1 MSGKA
6 EKLQEAIG
14 LIKDDYII
22 EAHAEDAAA
31 STVADAA
38 AEQPESASSSK
49 ATGTQASEVLGKVI
63 DMPAQKRK
71 GRRGVPIAIAA
82 CLVVALGVGALAFT
96 SMTAPMADEDEK
108 VVAVEEGTSEVAERD
123 SIATEGEPLAMDT
136 GETGGDA
143 YVSDSYAPKGP
154 GTAPGQSRGRHY
166 DEGEPYVL
174 TGAEWNDNDNWSFFM
189 NLVNSQLVSFPSYGI
204 DPTHRVKVTVTD
216 NWGNPVRNQTVEL
229 HDGSGNA
236 LWTAKSDKQGAA
248 YLFYPAGKE
257 PYTVAAG
264 GVEEYIPVTIAD
276 HANGQGNAFI
286 PPIEDINLVVN
297 AANEPA
303 NGLQVMFIVD
313 TTGSMADEIA
323 YLQKDFS
330 SITGEVGSNGIEYS
344 VNFYRDKGDEY
355 VTKCNGFTSDV
366 RRVQALLN
374 DEYADGG
381 GDTPEAVAQIL
392 AETITSNQEWRA
404 DCNKVA
410 FLIFD
415 APPHDGTDDVIQA
428 AVRSAAER
436 GIKLVPVV
444 ASNAERD
451 TELFGRALAIC
462 TGGTYVF
469 LTDDS
474 GVGNDHLE
482 PIIGDYTVESLH
494 NVIVRI
500 INENR

>member
-1 MSGKA
+1 MSDKA

-31 STVADAA
+31 GSVTDAV
-38 AEQPESASSSK
+38 AEQPEPASDAK
-49 ATGTQASEVLGKVI
+49 VTGTQASEVLGKVI
-63 DMPAQKRK
+63 NMPSEKRK
-71 GRRGVPIAIAA
+71 SRKGVPIAIAA

-96 SMTAPMADEDEK
+96 NMAGPTADEAAKTE
-108 VVAVEEGTSEVAERD
+108 VVERD
-123 SIATEGEPLAMDT
+123 STTDSEPMAMEAT
-136 GETGGDA
+136 ETGGDA
-143 YVSDSYAPKGP
+143 YVSDGYGSTSK
-154 GTAPGQSRGRHY
+154 APGPPPGQPHGRHY
-166 DEGEPYVL
+166 HDGEPYVL
-174 TGAEWNDNDNWSFFM
+174 TGAEYNDNDNWSFFM
-189 NLVNSQLVSFPSYGI
+189 NLVNSQIIEFPSYGI

-216 NWGNPVRNQTVEL
+216 RWGNPVRNQTVEL
-229 HDGSGNA
+229 RDGSGKA
-236 LWTAKSDKQGAA
+236 LWTAKSDKQGKA

-264 GVEEYIPVTIAD
+264 GVEEYLPVTIYEY
-276 HANGQGNAFI
+276 ANGQGNASI
-286 PPIEDINLVVN
+286 PEIEDVKLVVN
-297 AANEPA
+297 AASESA

-313 TTGSMADEIA
+313 TTGSMADEIS
-323 YLQKDFS
+323 YLQKDFA
-330 SITGEVGSNGIEYS
+330 SIAGEVGNNGVEYS
-344 VNFYRDKGDEY
+344 VNFYRDEGDDY
-355 VTKCNGFTSDV
+355 VTKCNDFTSDV
-366 RRVQALLN
+366 NRVQSLLN
-374 DEYADGG
+374 NERADGG

-392 AETITSNQEWRA
+392 TETITSNQQWRD
-404 DCNKVA
+404 DCNKIA

-415 APPHDGTDDVIQA
+415 APPHDGTDDVIDA
-428 AVRSAAER
+428 AVRSAAKR

-494 NVIVRI
+494 DVIVRI